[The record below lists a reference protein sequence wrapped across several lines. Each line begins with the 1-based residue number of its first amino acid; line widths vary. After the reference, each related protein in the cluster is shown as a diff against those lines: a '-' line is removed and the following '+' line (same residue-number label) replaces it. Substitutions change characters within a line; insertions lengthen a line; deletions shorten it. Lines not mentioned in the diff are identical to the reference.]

1 MSRFE
6 FSNFYPCEIEY
17 QGLIFPTPE
26 NLFQA
31 LKAKNPEFRKEF
43 CNISPGD
50 AKRMGRVLAL
60 REDWDEYRIPT
71 MTYVQTRRFENIYWA
86 DKLMATGTEE
96 LVEYN
101 TWHDNFWGVCTC
113 PKCEGKGQNNL
124 GKIIMGVRLTLLTKS
139 MLY

>member
-1 MSRFE
+1 
-6 FSNFYPCEIEY
+6 
-17 QGLIFPTPE
+17 
-26 NLFQA
+26 
-31 LKAKNPEFRKEF
+31 
-43 CNISPGD
+43 
-50 AKRMGRVLAL
+50 MGRVLAL